1 MTVCACIAVGC
12 IWAFGG
18 FVPEA
23 CINGAMGDNF
33 AYRTMWCV
41 LEMPM
46 AACSN
51 SDSQCMLAYV
61 CRV

>member
-1 MTVCACIAVGC
+1 
-12 IWAFGG
+12 
-18 FVPEA
+18 VPEA